1 MGRDGESERKGDWLG
16 REWNP
21 RGAFLAPLLFSDSP
35 YFIFLEEEAKGE
47 EEEGTLLVEE
57 AFSYSPEEDLRACLA
72 LSPDPL
78 PRPPRKTAAVL
89 LPLLRSH
96 PIFLGRHGT
105 SLPPLYFSPRCCPSS
120 WSPSPQPRP
129 SQEPFVGMFTACHTH
144 ARGLLFLARS
154 LA

>member
-78 PRPPRKTAAVL
+78 PPLPAKQRLSSSHFSGRIPYFLGDMELPFPLSIFRHGVVRRRGPPLPNPVPHPRRLLSGCL
-89 LPLLRSH
+89 LPATHTRAA
-96 PIFLGRHGT
+96 
-105 SLPPLYFSPRCCPSS
+105 SS
-120 WSPSPQPRP
+120 S
-129 SQEPFVGMFTACHTH
+129 
-144 ARGLLFLARS
+144 
-154 LA
+154 